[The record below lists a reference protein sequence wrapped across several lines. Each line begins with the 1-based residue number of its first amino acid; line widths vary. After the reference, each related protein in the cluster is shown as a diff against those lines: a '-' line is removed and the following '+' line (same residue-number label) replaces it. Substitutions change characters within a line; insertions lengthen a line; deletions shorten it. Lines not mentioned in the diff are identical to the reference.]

1 MNTLVQGAYDVSTFS
16 VDATAEMDRLNAQL
30 DLFWD
35 QELALYRRSGL
46 RDGIRVLDCGCGPGL
61 LLVKLHSLYPGLQS
75 AGIEVDPQL
84 VDRARS
90 AVAQRCPGVC
100 QIFQQSI
107 TALGFPENSFDFVVA
122 RLVLEHLPDPAPAL
136 NEVLRVLKVGGRAV
150 FVDNDFDFHER
161 TFPNIDAL
169 DDLYTA
175 YRSARRADRGNPAI
189 GRELPLHLK
198 KAGFASVDFHVIA
211 AHSSVVGDV
220 AFLRAEGAGI
230 PVQLVKTGYLASDS
244 FERVAKDWR
253 SMITARDHA
262 IVRVLFA
269 ASGQKL
275 SSTTPVETSPNQV
288 DSRSLRRV
296 ETDSGESHESANG
309 TASAPSD
316 ENATDIS
323 GLIQTT
329 LARELEVPPAS
340 LPLDQPMISLGVDS
354 MAAVTL
360 CSDLE
365 SRFGISVPIED
376 VLSGKSITDFS
387 TQVMALMK

>member
-16 VDATAEMDRLNAQL
+16 VDAPAEMDRLNAQL

-35 QELALYRRSGL
+35 QELALYRRCGL
-46 RDGIRVLDCGCGPGL
+46 RNGIRVLDCGCGPGL
-61 LLVKLHSLYPGLQS
+61 LLVKLHALYPGLQS
-75 AGIEVDPQL
+75 VGIEVDPQL
-84 VDRARS
+84 VDRARA
-90 AVAQRCPGVC
+90 AVAKRSSGAC

-107 TALGFPENSFDFVVA
+107 TALAFPANSFDFVVA

-161 TFPNIDAL
+161 TFPNIAAL
-169 DDLYTA
+169 DDLYAA
-175 YRSARRADRGNPAI
+175 YQTARRADRGNPAI
-189 GRELPLHLK
+189 GRELPLHVK

-230 PVQLVKTGYLASDS
+230 PVQLVKTGYLASDA

-269 ASGQKL
+269 ASGEKL
-275 SSTTPVETSPNQV
+275 SSTPLETFSTEPDSQSVRVVEA
-288 DSRSLRRV
+288 DSA
-296 ETDSGESHESANG
+296 ESHEGANR
-309 TASAPSD
+309 TASARGVESAGD
-316 ENATDIS
+316 FSA
-323 GLIQTT
+323 LIQTT
-329 LARELEVPPAS
+329 LARELEVPPDS
-340 LPLDQPMISLGVDS
+340 LPLNEPMISLGVDS
-354 MAAVTL
+354 MAAVAL

-365 SRFGISVPIED
+365 TRFGINVPIED

-387 TQVMALMK
+387 TQVMALMR

>member
-1 MNTLVQGAYDVSTFS
+1 MNTLAQGAYDVSTFS

-35 QELALYRRSGL
+35 QELALYQRSGL

-61 LLVKLHSLYPGLQS
+61 LLVKLHALYPGLQS

-90 AVAQRCPGVC
+90 VVAQKCPGVC

-107 TALGFPENSFDFVVA
+107 TALAFPENSFDFIVA
-122 RLVLEHLPDPAPAL
+122 RLVLEHLPDPTPAF
-136 NEVLRVLKVGGRAV
+136 NEILRVLKVGGRAV

-161 TFPNIDAL
+161 TFPNIAAL
-169 DDLYTA
+169 EDLYAA

-211 AHSSVVGDV
+211 AHSSVAGDV

-275 SSTTPVETSPNQV
+275 SSTMPVENSSTQV
-288 DSRSLRRV
+288 DSRVV
-296 ETDSGESHESANG
+296 EADSAKSHESSNP
-309 TASAPSD
+309 TASPAGVGS
-316 ENATDIS
+316 AADIS

-329 LARELEVPPAS
+329 LARELEVPLDS
-340 LPLDQPMISLGVDS
+340 LPPDKPMISLGVDS
-354 MAAVTL
+354 MAAVAL
-360 CSDLE
+360 CSELE
-365 SRFGISVPIED
+365 TRFGISVPIED
-376 VLSGKSITDFS
+376 VLAGKSITDFS
-387 TQVMALMK
+387 TQVMALVK